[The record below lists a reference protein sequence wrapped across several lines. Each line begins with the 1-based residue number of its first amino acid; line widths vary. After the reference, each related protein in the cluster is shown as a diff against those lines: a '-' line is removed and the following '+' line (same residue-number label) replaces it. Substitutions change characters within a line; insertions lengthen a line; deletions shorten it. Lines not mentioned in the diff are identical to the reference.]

1 MSVTWKCTSDTPL
14 ETLDSRNFY
23 REFHGHK
30 VSHLKK
36 VLPAL
41 RSSSDAIIWLA
52 GDSSLDNKY
61 WFSTSRPA
69 VGAYKEVLRPP
80 SSKCD
85 VSYWLNSLALERR
98 RQNQPS
104 EGHHCEDSSVKFS
117 AINAAVE
124 ATTLNR
130 RTFSFTEQD
139 RLIQDNIAA
148 EDVLIVSIGG
158 NDIALLP
165 SPCTITAITGLVL
178 CTPKSCIEAGFTCYS
193 VPFDDCC
200 CGCGPS
206 LISCAGGCPPQ
217 LGYFR
222 HMFGTRIESYV
233 QHLTKKTRPK
243 LILVCMIYYPDEA
256 QVPGWA
262 GPTLAALGYDDN
274 PQKLQ
279 LIIRKVFQEA
289 IWSVY

>member
-1 MSVTWKCTSDTPL
+1 MNMNDTPV
-14 ETLDSRNFY
+14 EMVNSRNFY
-23 REFHGHK
+23 NEFYGHK

-36 VLPAL
+36 ILPAL

-61 WFSTSRPA
+61 WFSTCRPS
-69 VGAYKEVLRPP
+69 VGAYAEVLRPP
-80 SSKCD
+80 LSKCD
-85 VSYWLNSLALERR
+85 VNYWLNYLALERQQR
-98 RQNQPS
+98 VPS
-104 EGHHCEDSSVKFS
+104 NLDYHHHSSRLRLS

-139 RLIQDNIAA
+139 KFIHDNIAA
-148 EDVLIVSIGG
+148 GDVLIVSLGG

-165 SPCTITAITGLVL
+165 SPCTISAITGLVL
-178 CTPKSCIEAGFTCYS
+178 CTPVACLEAGFTCCS
-193 VPFDDCC
+193 VPLDDCC
-200 CGCGPS
+200 CGCGAS
-206 LISCAGGCPPQ
+206 LASCAGGCPPH

-222 HMFGTRIESYV
+222 HMFGTRIEKYIKN
-233 QHLTKKTRPK
+233 LTQKAKPK

-256 QVPGWA
+256 PVTGWA
-262 GPTLAALGYDDN
+262 SPTLAALGYDDN

-289 IWSVY
+289 IW